1 MSHIQI
7 FISLCSLFGISGI
20 LHKYIKKD
28 FSLSFYYACLAV
40 IIILYFSVLNNSLE
54 IIVTSLRLVGLLGIV
69 FSMKILIQKRGQ
81 ISSSL
86 IFLITSIFF
95 YYLISLTENYKSYSG
110 VDDYSHWGRM
120 MLLLSEN
127 NQLVKNT
134 DPIAIKDNPPFA
146 ALFQYFFTYFSG
158 FKSNLAM
165 YGQGVWTLAV
175 FSTMLIPIKEIN
187 TRFNKILFALTIGV
201 IVSFIWIFGKAF
213 HSLQTDMLLGSTF
226 GAALIIYHCYKE
238 KETNISILLAA
249 PAIISLVL
257 IKQIGIVFALF
268 AIFYILIDI
277 LISKKNE
284 TIKKLL
290 ILFLVLACTLALRN
304 TWIDYLSSENIEISK
319 YPKVGIFEVFSVF
332 FLGNANEFQQTV
344 IKNYIDYLFFSHH
357 TSTYWFL
364 VSLIMVY
371 VNNSITNKS
380 ELQNKRILNYILFGC
395 FSVYLFILL
404 VLYMYTFSPWEGIR
418 IASATRYIK
427 SMSIAMVM
435 LFYVEFLI
443 IIQKPGFFKLH
454 KSKIILIYILLIIP
468 NLGRAVNDIAISFS
482 GKITD
487 TGAEKIEQMA
497 NFVKKR
503 TPVNAKIYFV
513 WSNNTDDNTVIFNY
527 GIYPRKTNGGCA
539 SIKHIRMPRSEDD
552 PWSCFL
558 TLEKFKTAV
567 KDYDYLYIAYSSIE
581 FKESFFVHINDK
593 ENPLGLFKIIN
604 KENKITL
611 VRMD

>member
-20 LHKYIKKD
+20 LHNYIKKD
-28 FSLSFYYACLAV
+28 YSLSFYYAC
-40 IIILYFSVLNNSLE
+40 IIVMVILYFSALNNLLE
-54 IIVTSLRLVGLLGIV
+54 IIVTPLRLIGLISIV
-69 FSMKILIQKRGQ
+69 FSVKIFIQKGRQ
-81 ISSSL
+81 ISSSF
-86 IFLITSIFF
+86 IFLITSIIF
-95 YYLISLTENYKSYSG
+95 YYLISLTNNYRSYSG

-127 NQLVKNT
+127 NQFVKNT

-158 FKSNLAM
+158 FKSSLAM

-187 TRFNKILFALTIGV
+187 TKFNKIIFTLTIGV

-213 HSLQTDMLLGSTF
+213 HSLQTDMLLGGTF

-238 KETNISILLAA
+238 KEPNIAILLAA
-249 PAIISLVL
+249 PAIVSLVL

-277 LISKKNE
+277 LVFKKNE
-284 TIKKLL
+284 TINKIIIL
-290 ILFLVLACTLALRN
+290 IFVFACTFALRN
-304 TWIDYLSSENIEISK
+304 TWIDYLGSEGIEISK
-319 YPKVGIFEVFSVF
+319 YPKVGIFEVLSVF
-332 FLGNANEFQQTV
+332 LQGNANEFQLTV

-364 VSLIMVY
+364 VSLVMVY
-371 VNNSITNKS
+371 VNKCISPKPY
-380 ELQNKRILNYILFGC
+380 LQGKNILNYVLFGC
-395 FSVYLFILL
+395 FGAYLFILL
-404 VLYMYTFSPWEGIR
+404 VLYMYTFSPWEAVR

-427 SMSIAMVM
+427 SMLIAMIM

-443 IIQKPGFFKLH
+443 TIQKPTLFKMH

-468 NLGRAVNDIAISFS
+468 NIGRAVNDIAVSFS

-487 TGAEKIEQMA
+487 TGAEKIEQMS
-497 NFVKKR
+497 NFVIER
-503 TPVNAKIYFV
+503 TPINAKIYFV

-527 GIYPRKTNGGCA
+527 GIYPRKTNSGCA
-539 SIKHIRMPRSEDD
+539 SIKHISMPRSEDD

-558 TLEKFKTAV
+558 TLEKFKTTI
-567 KDYDYLYIAYSSIE
+567 KDYDYLYIANSSNE
-581 FKESFFVHINDK
+581 FNDSFFVQINNKD
-593 ENPLGLFKIIN
+593 NPLGLFKILN
-604 KENKITL
+604 QENKISL
-611 VRMD
+611 HKID

>member
-1 MSHIQI
+1 
-7 FISLCSLFGISGI
+7 
-20 LHKYIKKD
+20 
-28 FSLSFYYACLAV
+28 
-40 IIILYFSVLNNSLE
+40 
-54 IIVTSLRLVGLLGIV
+54 
-69 FSMKILIQKRGQ
+69 
-81 ISSSL
+81 
-86 IFLITSIFF
+86 
-95 YYLISLTENYKSYSG
+95 
-110 VDDYSHWGRM
+110 M

-268 AIFYILIDI
+268 AMFYILIDI

-290 ILFLVLACTLALRN
+290 ILFFVLACTLALRN
-304 TWIDYLSSENIEISK
+304 TWIDYLSNESIEISK

-364 VSLIMVY
+364 VSLIMVF

-380 ELQNKRILNYILFGC
+380 ELQSKKILNYMLFGC
-395 FSVYLFILL
+395 FSAYLFILL
-404 VLYMYTFSPWEGIR
+404 VLYMYTFSPWEGVR

-443 IIQKPGFFKLH
+443 IIQKPGLFKLH

-487 TGAEKIEQMA
+487 TGAEK
-497 NFVKKR
+497 
-503 TPVNAKIYFV
+503 
-513 WSNNTDDNTVIFNY
+513 
-527 GIYPRKTNGGCA
+527 
-539 SIKHIRMPRSEDD
+539 
-552 PWSCFL
+552 
-558 TLEKFKTAV
+558 
-567 KDYDYLYIAYSSIE
+567 
-581 FKESFFVHINDK
+581 
-593 ENPLGLFKIIN
+593 
-604 KENKITL
+604 
-611 VRMD
+611 